1 MDISKV
7 RQAAAVLNSVISQ
20 HFEVESIEDQG
31 GKYFEEAYPE
41 IRDCLEAVAT
51 LLHETI
57 NGKNL

>member
-1 MDISKV
+1 MEISKV

-20 HFEVESIEDQG
+20 NFEAESIGDQ

-51 LLHETI
+51 LLHEGLITEP
-57 NGKNL
+57 N